1 MVETDVR
8 LDWLDDE
15 TAVLG
20 LVGEQDVGAVDVM
33 RSISRRSLEKAH
45 YFILDLTETT
55 FIDTAMIAEFVRL
68 ERACRKA
75 GTHFQV
81 VLGDDSNT
89 WRVLDIAGITHMF
102 KPHSSVHQAIA
113 AISSRKQHEPHSP
126 AAHDN

>member
-1 MVETDVR
+1 MVETNVR

-20 LVGEQDVGAVDVM
+20 LVGEHDVGTVDVM
-33 RSISRRSLEKAH
+33 RSVSRRSLEKAH

-55 FIDTAMIAEFVRL
+55 FIDSAMIAALVRL

-89 WRVLDIAGITHMF
+89 WRVLDIAGITQLF
-102 KPHSSVHQAIA
+102 KPHSSIHQAVA
-113 AISSRKQHEPHSP
+113 AISSRPLEPHPPP
-126 AAHDN
+126 AARDN

>member
-1 MVETDVR
+1 MLETDVR
-8 LDWLDDE
+8 LDWLDDK

-20 LVGEQDVGAVDVM
+20 LVGEHDVGTVDVV
-33 RSISRRSLEKAH
+33 RSVSRQSLEKAD

-55 FIDTAMIAEFVRL
+55 FIDSAMIAELVRL

-89 WRVLDIAGITHMF
+89 WRVLDIAGITHLF
-102 KPHSSVHQAIA
+102 KPQSSIQQAVA
-113 AISSRKQHEPHSP
+113 AISSPPPEPHSP
-126 AAHDN
+126 AAGDN